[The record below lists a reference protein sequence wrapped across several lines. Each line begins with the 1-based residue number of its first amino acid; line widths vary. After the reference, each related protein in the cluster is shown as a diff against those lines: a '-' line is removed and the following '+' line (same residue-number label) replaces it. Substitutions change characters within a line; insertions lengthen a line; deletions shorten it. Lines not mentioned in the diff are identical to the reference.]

1 MTPSLRGENHPTKSN
16 RDDSVYSE
24 RLSTLVQKLRLL
36 PSVGSKSAQR
46 MALHLLMRQRVGALE
61 LAQAITE
68 AIEHIHECSVCHAL
82 TELEVCEICQDNT
95 RDDAVLCVVE
105 SPTDV
110 FAIEQSGSFKG
121 KYHVLHGHL
130 SPLDGIG
137 PEEVGIP
144 HLLQRLSRG
153 HITEV
158 ILATNATVEG
168 QATAHYLVEA
178 CKYLPIRITRI
189 AQGVPQGG
197 ELEYVDSHTL
207 HQALTH
213 RLVLNQ

>member
-1 MTPSLRGENHPTKSN
+1 MSL
-16 RDDSVYSE
+16 YSE
-24 RLSTLVQKLRLL
+24 RLSTLIQKLRIL

-46 MALHLLMRQRVGALE
+46 MALHLLMRQRGGALE
-61 LAQAITE
+61 LAQAISD

-82 TELEVCEICQDNT
+82 TELDICEICQDT
-95 RDDAVLCVVE
+95 EREDALLCVVE
-105 SPTDV
+105 SPVDV

-130 SPLDGIG
+130 SPLDGVG

-144 HLLQRLSRG
+144 HLLQRLAQG
-153 HITEV
+153 QIQEV

-178 CKYLPIRITRI
+178 CKHLPIRITRI

-213 RLVLNQ
+213 RLLLNQ

>member
-1 MTPSLRGENHPTKSN
+1 MHSDRF
-16 RDDSVYSE
+16 
-24 RLSTLVQKLRLL
+24 STLVQKLRLL

-46 MALHLLMRQRVGALE
+46 MALHLLMRQRGGALE
-61 LAQAITE
+61 LAQAIQE
-68 AIEHIHECSVCHAL
+68 AVAYIHECSVCHAL
-82 TELEVCEICQDNT
+82 TELEVCEICQDT
-95 RDDAVLCVVE
+95 ERDQHTLCVVE
-105 SPTDV
+105 SPADV

-144 HLLQRLSRG
+144 HLLRRLNG
-153 HITEV
+153 GQIQEV

-178 CKYLPIRITRI
+178 CRSLPIRITRI

-213 RLVLNQ
+213 RLVLNQD

>member
-1 MTPSLRGENHPTKSN
+1 M
-16 RDDSVYSE
+16 YSD
-24 RLSTLVQKLRLL
+24 RFNTLVQKLRLL

-46 MALHLLMRQRVGALE
+46 MALHLLMRQRQGALE
-61 LAQAITE
+61 LAQAIHD
-68 AIEHIHECSVCHAL
+68 AIEHIHECSICHAL
-82 TELEVCEICQDNT
+82 TELDVCEICQDSE
-95 RDDAVLCVVE
+95 RDERLLCVVE
-105 SPTDV
+105 SPADV
-110 FAIEQSGSFKG
+110 MAIEQSGSFRG

-137 PEEVGIP
+137 PDEVGIP
-144 HLLQRLSRG
+144 HLIQRLNQSD
-153 HITEV
+153 IQEV

-178 CKYLPIRITRI
+178 CRHLPIKISRI

-213 RLVLNQ
+213 RLQVNQG